1 MHLLWLEPALVV
13 CLIRWGDL
21 EFPLPFGRSMTAA
34 EEYVHD
40 LDSKTGAS
48 LKLSILNPKVSVGCT
63 QHMLD
68 RSSAPSVKCCPV
80 HTALLVLFSNS
91 RASSPA

>member
-1 MHLLWLEPALVV
+1 MP
-13 CLIRWGDL
+13 CLFRWGDL

-48 LKLSILNPKVSVGCT
+48 LKLSILNPKVSAHHRAQQLCNVE
-63 QHMLD
+63 
-68 RSSAPSVKCCPV
+68 SSAPCRCSLLPMDP
-80 HTALLVLFSNS
+80 TACNS
-91 RASSPA
+91 SSLAKASSPGVLLP